1 MDPDHAFKPWPT
13 PERVVPGL
21 RHRSWLFYVG
31 VTLAVVVAL
40 AGLALVA
47 FVILA
52 VIGLSR
58 YGNNK

>member
-13 PERVVPGL
+13 PERVVPGQ
-21 RHRSWLFYVG
+21 RRRSWWFYAAVAF
-31 VTLAVVVAL
+31 VVVVAI

-58 YGNNK
+58 WGNNK